1 MQTASTHTHAQKGN
15 KVAMALD
22 GVSYH
27 ATLSKFPLAGQRQ
40 QCLLQI
46 WEAQRYSFEQKD
58 SMHVCMLP
66 QMYLHALSTRMDA
79 THFTCDDATD
89 VA

>member
-1 MQTASTHTHAQKGN
+1 MQKASTRTHGQKEN

-27 ATLSKFPLAGQRQ
+27 AMLSKFLLAGQKQ
-40 QCLLQI
+40 QCLSPI
-46 WEAQRYSFEQKD
+46 WEAQRYSFEQED
-58 SMHVCMLP
+58 LMHVCMLP
-66 QMYLHALSTRMDA
+66 PIHEHA

>member
-1 MQTASTHTHAQKGN
+1 
-15 KVAMALD
+15 MALD

-27 ATLSKFPLAGQRQ
+27 ATLSKFLLAGQRQ

-46 WEAQRYSFEQKD
+46 WEAQRYSFRQEEP
-58 SMHVCMLP
+58 MHICMLP
-66 QMYLHALSTRMDA
+66 QMSVHATCVDA
-79 THFTCDDATD
+79 THFTCGDATN